1 MAQQA
6 AEIVQPQ
13 QIAAACVEVN
23 AMREAEE
30 SLAASIKLSESD
42 DGAAELDAAEGLCDE
57 VEAVALALRT
67 RRSRCTSAPCACA
80 GSASRR
86 VFERHLLLFYTL
98 VGVIGSSTKHV
109 SDVLYV

>member
-1 MAQQA
+1 MAQQV

-42 DGAAELDAAEGLCDE
+42 DGAAELDATEGLCDE
-57 VEAVALALRT
+57 VEGGGLGTEDSAFPVHKRSVRLRGKRVQPQT
-67 RRSRCTSAPCACA
+67 RFCL
-80 GSASRR
+80 SAS
-86 VFERHLLLFYTL
+86 
-98 VGVIGSSTKHV
+98 
-109 SDVLYV
+109 